1 MYTLNVNGQ
10 EVTTE
15 KKQSLLRF
23 LRDGLHL
30 TSVKDGCSQGACGA
44 CTVIID
50 GETVKACV
58 PTTDMLEGKKIITTE
73 GLSQWEAKVF
83 TYAYGEAGAVQC
95 GFCIPGMV
103 MCTKALLDKDLS
115 PTEEEI
121 RYALR
126 NNYCRCTG
134 YVKIIAAV
142 RLAAKILREG
152 IIPEK
157 TGDDWKIGSRVN
169 RLDVEEK
176 VLGYGKYPD
185 DFYLEGMCYGSA
197 FRSRYPRARVLS
209 IDASAAKELPGVVA
223 VLTAEDIPGQNKI
236 GHLKHDQYTMI
247 PIGGL
252 THYLG
257 DAVALVAAED
267 RDTLEKA
274 KKLIKVEYEELPP
287 VRSIEEAK
295 AKDAPRVFDEEES
308 NVQAYKHVSRGNAQ
322 EAIEKAEHVISRHFE
337 TPWTEHAFLEPECAV
352 AYMEEDGHVMV
363 ISTDQSAYCTAHEC
377 SLLLGTDKVRAQ
389 NALVGGGFGGKE
401 DMTVQHHAALLA
413 YLTGRPVKVALTRAE
428 SLLVHPKRHHFVMD
442 FTMGCDKEGRILGVK
457 AKVASDTGAF
467 ASLGGPVL
475 ERACTHAAGPYA
487 YENFEIQGTAY
498 YTNNPPAGAFRGFGV
513 TQTCFATETLLN
525 MMADKVGITPWEIRY
540 RNAIR
545 PGGVLP
551 NGQIV
556 DGSTG
561 LVETLEAV
569 KEDYDAAVAAGNP
582 VGIACAMKN
591 AGVGVGIPDWGRVRL
606 IVESDEK
613 LHIYTG
619 ASCIG
624 QGLGTVLVQMIV
636 TNTDLKRDEI
646 VYERSNTWIAPDSGT
661 TSGSR
666 QTLVTGEAC
675 RRACEKLM
683 EAKKDGTSLKGL
695 VGQEFYGEYL
705 AKTDP
710 LGADVPNPVSH
721 VAYGYA
727 TQMCILDPKTRK
739 IEKLVAAHDVGKAVN
754 PLSCEGQIEGGVVMS
769 MGYALREKYP
779 IDDNCRPIEKYGALG
794 LFRAHEIPEIKS
806 IVIDKPGLDV
816 ACGAI
821 GIGEITAI
829 PTAPAIADAYFRLD
843 GERGFKLPVANTP
856 YGKKPSRRA
865 AAVACKGGCPTGAGK
880 VCKYGCAGCGSCV
893 EACKSDAIT
902 FNENGRA
909 VVDEEKCRA
918 CGKCVKA
925 CPQGIIHIHDR
936 ENYIVVKCSNK
947 DKGKEAKAAC
957 TSSCIGCG
965 VCEKICTAEAV
976 KVVDNCA
983 VIQEEACLSCG
994 MCAVKCPR
1002 HVLEDKRGILT

>member
-1 MYTLNVNGQ
+1 MYSFFVNGCQ
-10 EVTTE
+10 VSTS

-23 LRDGLHL
+23 LRDEMHL

-44 CTVIID
+44 CTVLID
-50 GETVKACV
+50 GETCKACV
-58 PTTDMLEGKKIITTE
+58 LQTDRLEGRSIITVD
-73 GLSQWEAKVF
+73 GLSKWESEVY

-95 GFCIPGMV
+95 GFCIPGMI
-103 MCTKALLDKDLS
+103 MCTKGLLDRNPD

-121 RYALR
+121 KYALR

-142 RLAAKILREG
+142 KLAAKIMRAG
-152 IIPEK
+152 KIPAA
-157 TGDDWKIGSRVN
+157 GADDWLLGSRVH

-185 DFYLEGMCYGSA
+185 DYYLDGMCYGTA
-197 FRSRYPRARVLS
+197 LRSKYPRARVLS
-209 IDASAAKELPGVVA
+209 IDTTAAKALPGVIDVF
-223 VLTAEDIPGQNKI
+223 TAADIPGENKI

-247 PIGGL
+247 PVGGL

-257 DAVALVAAED
+257 DAIALVAAED
-267 RDTLEKA
+267 METAEKA
-274 KKLIKVEYEELPP
+274 KKLIKVEYEVLPA
-287 VRSIEEAK
+287 VHNIQEA
-295 AKDAPRVFDEEES
+295 AAEGAPLVFDEETT
-308 NVQAYKHVSRGNAQ
+308 NVQAYKHVSRGNAD
-322 EAIEKAEHVISRHFE
+322 EAISKAAHVISHHFE

-352 AYMEEDGHVMV
+352 AYIDDDGDVMI
-363 ISTDQSAYCTAHEC
+363 ISTDQSAYCTLHES
-377 SLLLGTDKVRAQ
+377 SLMLGTDKVKCQ

-401 DMTVQHHAALLA
+401 DMTVQHLAALIT
-413 YLTGRPVKVALTRAE
+413 YLTRRPVKVRLTRAE
-428 SLLVHPKRHHFVMD
+428 SLLVHPKRHHFEMD
-442 FTMGCDKEGRILGVK
+442 FTMGCDEEGHIMGVK

-487 YENFEIQGTAY
+487 YENFEIEGRAY

-525 MMADKVGITPWEIRY
+525 MMADEIGITPWEIRY

-556 DGSTG
+556 DESTG

-569 KEDYDAAVAAGNP
+569 KEEYEAALAAGKP

-591 AGVGVGIPDWGRVRL
+591 AGVGVGIPDWGRVKL
-606 IVESDEK
+606 IVEEDAK
-613 LHIYTG
+613 LHIYSG

-624 QGLGTVLVQMIV
+624 QGLGTVLVQMTV
-636 TNTDLKRDEI
+636 TNTDLTRDDI

-666 QTLVTGEAC
+666 QTMITGEAC

-683 EAKKDGTSLKGL
+683 EAKGSDKSLKDL
-695 VGQEFYGEYL
+695 IGQEFYGDYL

-727 TQMCILDPKTRK
+727 TQVCILNEKTGK
-739 IEKLVAAHDVGKAVN
+739 IDRMIAAHDVGKAVN

-769 MGYALREKYP
+769 IGYAVREKYP
-779 IDDNCRPIEKYGALG
+779 IDENCKPIEKYGSIG
-794 LFRAHEIPEIKS
+794 LIRAHEIPKIDA
-806 IVIDKPGLDV
+806 IVIDKPGLNV

-821 GIGEITAI
+821 GIGEITSI
-829 PTAPAIADAYFRLD
+829 PTAPAITDAYYRYD
-843 GERGFKLPVANTP
+843 GSRRYVLPIDNTP
-856 YGKKPSRRA
+856 YER
-865 AAVACKGGCPTGAGK
+865 
-880 VCKYGCAGCGSCV
+880 
-893 EACKSDAIT
+893 
-902 FNENGRA
+902 
-909 VVDEEKCRA
+909 
-918 CGKCVKA
+918 
-925 CPQGIIHIHDR
+925 
-936 ENYIVVKCSNK
+936 
-947 DKGKEAKAAC
+947 KE
-957 TSSCIGCG
+957 
-965 VCEKICTAEAV
+965 
-976 KVVDNCA
+976 
-983 VIQEEACLSCG
+983 
-994 MCAVKCPR
+994 
-1002 HVLEDKRGILT
+1002 

>member
-1 MYTLNVNGQ
+1 MYSFFVNGCQ
-10 EVTTE
+10 VSTS

-23 LRDGLHL
+23 LRDEMHL

-44 CTVIID
+44 CTVLID
-50 GETVKACV
+50 GETCKACV
-58 PTTDMLEGKKIITTE
+58 PQTDRLEGRSIITVD
-73 GLSQWEAKVF
+73 GLSKWESEVY

-103 MCTKALLDKDLS
+103 MCTKGLLDRNPD

-121 RYALR
+121 KYALR

-142 RLAAKILREG
+142 KLSAKIMRAG
-152 IIPEK
+152 KIPAA
-157 TGDDWKIGSRVN
+157 GADDWLLGSRVH

-185 DFYLEGMCYGSA
+185 DYYLDGMCYGTA
-197 FRSRYPRARVLS
+197 LRSKYPRARVLS
-209 IDASAAKELPGVVA
+209 IDTTAAKALPGVIDVF
-223 VLTAEDIPGQNKI
+223 TAADIPGENKI

-247 PIGGL
+247 PVGGL

-257 DAVALVAAED
+257 DAIALVAAED
-267 RDTLEKA
+267 METAEKA
-274 KKLIKVEYEELPP
+274 KKLIKVEYEVLPA
-287 VRSIEEAK
+287 VHNIQEA
-295 AKDAPRVFDEEES
+295 AAEDAPLVFDEETT
-308 NVQAYKHVSRGNAQ
+308 NVQAYKHVSRGNAE
-322 EAIEKAEHVISRHFE
+322 EAISKAAHVISHHFE

-352 AYMEEDGHVMV
+352 AYIDDDGDVMI
-363 ISTDQSAYCTAHEC
+363 ISTDQSAYCTFHES
-377 SLLLGTDKVRAQ
+377 SLMLGTDKVKCQ

-401 DMTVQHHAALLA
+401 DMTVQHLAALIT
-413 YLTGRPVKVALTRAE
+413 YLTRRPVKVRLTRAE
-428 SLLVHPKRHHFVMD
+428 SLLIHPKRHHFEMD
-442 FTMGCDKEGRILGVK
+442 FTMGCDEEGHIMGVK

-487 YENFEIQGTAY
+487 YENFEIEGRAY

-525 MMADKVGITPWEIRY
+525 MMADEIGITPWEIRY

-556 DGSTG
+556 DESTG

-569 KEDYDAAVAAGNP
+569 KEEYEAALAAGKP

-591 AGVGVGIPDWGRVRL
+591 AGVGVGIPDWGRVKL
-606 IVESDEK
+606 IVEEDAK
-613 LHIYTG
+613 LHIYSG

-624 QGLGTVLVQMIV
+624 QGLGTVLVQMTV
-636 TNTDLKRDEI
+636 TNTDLTRDDI

-666 QTLVTGEAC
+666 QTMITGEAC

-683 EAKKDGTSLKGL
+683 EAKGSDKSLKDL
-695 VGQEFYGEYL
+695 IGQEFYGDYL

-727 TQMCILDPKTRK
+727 TQVCILNEKTGK
-739 IEKLVAAHDVGKAVN
+739 IDRMIAAHDVGKAVN

-769 MGYALREKYP
+769 IGYAVREKYP
-779 IDDNCRPIEKYGALG
+779 IDENCKPIEKYGSIG
-794 LFRAHEIPEIKS
+794 LFRAHEIPKIDA
-806 IVIDKPGLDV
+806 IVIDKPGLNV

-821 GIGEITAI
+821 GIGEITSI
-829 PTAPAIADAYFRLD
+829 PTAPAITDAYYRYD
-843 GERGFKLPVANTP
+843 GSRRYVLPIDNTP
-856 YGKKPSRRA
+856 YER
-865 AAVACKGGCPTGAGK
+865 
-880 VCKYGCAGCGSCV
+880 
-893 EACKSDAIT
+893 
-902 FNENGRA
+902 
-909 VVDEEKCRA
+909 
-918 CGKCVKA
+918 
-925 CPQGIIHIHDR
+925 
-936 ENYIVVKCSNK
+936 
-947 DKGKEAKAAC
+947 KE
-957 TSSCIGCG
+957 
-965 VCEKICTAEAV
+965 
-976 KVVDNCA
+976 
-983 VIQEEACLSCG
+983 
-994 MCAVKCPR
+994 
-1002 HVLEDKRGILT
+1002 

>member
-1 MYTLNVNGQ
+1 MYSFFVNGCQ
-10 EVTTE
+10 VSTS

-23 LRDGLHL
+23 LRDEMHL

-44 CTVIID
+44 CTVLID
-50 GETVKACV
+50 GETCKACV
-58 PTTDMLEGKKIITTE
+58 VQTDRLEGRSIITVD
-73 GLSQWEAKVF
+73 GLSKWEAEVY

-103 MCTKALLDKDLS
+103 MCTKGLLDRNPD

-121 RYALR
+121 KYALR

-142 RLAAKILREG
+142 KLAAKIMRAG
-152 IIPEK
+152 KIPAA
-157 TGDDWKIGSRVN
+157 GADDWLLGSRVH

-185 DFYLEGMCYGSA
+185 DYYLDGMCYGTA
-197 FRSRYPRARVLS
+197 LRSKYPRARVLS
-209 IDASAAKELPGVVA
+209 IDTTAAKALPGVIDVF
-223 VLTAEDIPGQNKI
+223 TAADIPGENKI

-247 PIGGL
+247 PVGGL

-257 DAVALVAAED
+257 DAIALVAAED
-267 RDTLEKA
+267 METAEKA
-274 KKLIKVEYEELPP
+274 KKLIKVEYEVLPA
-287 VRSIEEAK
+287 VHNIQEA
-295 AKDAPRVFDEEES
+295 AAEGAPLVFDEETT
-308 NVQAYKHVSRGNAQ
+308 NVQAYKHVSRGNAE
-322 EAIEKAEHVISRHFE
+322 EAISKAAHVISHHFE

-352 AYMEEDGHVMV
+352 AYIDDDGDVMI
-363 ISTDQSAYCTAHEC
+363 ISTDQSAYCTLHES
-377 SLLLGTDKVRAQ
+377 SLMLGTDKVKCQ

-401 DMTVQHHAALLA
+401 DMTVQHLAALIT
-413 YLTGRPVKVALTRAE
+413 YLTRRPVKVRLTRAE
-428 SLLVHPKRHHFVMD
+428 SLLIHPKRHHFEMD
-442 FTMGCDKEGRILGVK
+442 FTMGCDEEGHIMGVK

-487 YENFEIQGTAY
+487 YENFEIEGRAY

-525 MMADKVGITPWEIRY
+525 MMADEIGITPWEIRY

-556 DGSTG
+556 DESTG

-569 KEDYDAAVAAGNP
+569 KEEYEAALAAGKP

-591 AGVGVGIPDWGRVRL
+591 AGVGVGIPDWGRVKL
-606 IVESDEK
+606 IVEEDAK
-613 LHIYTG
+613 LHIYSG

-624 QGLGTVLVQMIV
+624 QGLGTVLVQMTV
-636 TNTDLKRDEI
+636 TNTDLTRDDI

-666 QTLVTGEAC
+666 QTMITGEAC

-683 EAKKDGTSLKGL
+683 EAKGSDKSLKDL
-695 VGQEFYGEYL
+695 IGQEFYGDYL

-727 TQMCILDPKTRK
+727 TQVCILNEKTGK
-739 IEKLVAAHDVGKAVN
+739 IDRMIAAHDVGKAVN

-769 MGYALREKYP
+769 IGYAVREKYP
-779 IDDNCRPIEKYGALG
+779 IDENCKPVEKYGSIG
-794 LFRAHEIPEIKS
+794 LFRAHEIPKIDA
-806 IVIDKPGLDV
+806 IVIDKPGLNV

-821 GIGEITAI
+821 GIGEITSI
-829 PTAPAIADAYFRLD
+829 PTAPAITDAYYRYD
-843 GERGFKLPVANTP
+843 GSRRYVLPIDNTP
-856 YGKKPSRRA
+856 YER
-865 AAVACKGGCPTGAGK
+865 
-880 VCKYGCAGCGSCV
+880 
-893 EACKSDAIT
+893 
-902 FNENGRA
+902 
-909 VVDEEKCRA
+909 
-918 CGKCVKA
+918 
-925 CPQGIIHIHDR
+925 
-936 ENYIVVKCSNK
+936 
-947 DKGKEAKAAC
+947 KE
-957 TSSCIGCG
+957 
-965 VCEKICTAEAV
+965 
-976 KVVDNCA
+976 
-983 VIQEEACLSCG
+983 
-994 MCAVKCPR
+994 
-1002 HVLEDKRGILT
+1002 

>member
-1 MYTLNVNGQ
+1 MYSFFVNGCQ
-10 EVTTE
+10 VSTS

-23 LRDGLHL
+23 LRDEMHL

-44 CTVIID
+44 CTVLID
-50 GETVKACV
+50 GETCKACV
-58 PTTDMLEGKKIITTE
+58 LQTDRLEGRSIITVD
-73 GLSQWEAKVF
+73 GLSKWESEVY

-95 GFCIPGMV
+95 GFCIPGMI
-103 MCTKALLDKDLS
+103 MCTKGLLDRNPD

-121 RYALR
+121 KYALR

-142 RLAAKILREG
+142 KLAAKIMRAG
-152 IIPEK
+152 KIPAA
-157 TGDDWKIGSRVN
+157 GADDWLLGSRVH

-185 DFYLEGMCYGSA
+185 DYYLDGMCYGTA
-197 FRSRYPRARVLS
+197 LRSKYPRARVLS
-209 IDASAAKELPGVVA
+209 IDTTAAKALPGVIDVF
-223 VLTAEDIPGQNKI
+223 TAADIPGENKI

-247 PIGGL
+247 PVGGL

-257 DAVALVAAED
+257 DAIALVAAED
-267 RDTLEKA
+267 METAEKA
-274 KKLIKVEYEELPP
+274 KKLIKVEYEVLPA
-287 VRSIEEAK
+287 VHNIQEA
-295 AKDAPRVFDEEES
+295 AAEGAPLVFDEETT
-308 NVQAYKHVSRGNAQ
+308 NVQAYKHVSRGNAE
-322 EAIEKAEHVISRHFE
+322 EAISKAAHVISHHFE

-352 AYMEEDGHVMV
+352 AYIDDDGDVMI
-363 ISTDQSAYCTAHEC
+363 ISTDQSAYCTLHES
-377 SLLLGTDKVRAQ
+377 SLMLGTDKVKCQ

-401 DMTVQHHAALLA
+401 DMTVQHLAALIT
-413 YLTGRPVKVALTRAE
+413 YLTRRPVKVRLTRAE
-428 SLLVHPKRHHFVMD
+428 SLLIHPKRHHFEMD
-442 FTMGCDKEGRILGVK
+442 FTMGCDEEGHIMGVK

-487 YENFEIQGTAY
+487 YENFEIEGRAY

-525 MMADKVGITPWEIRY
+525 MMADEIGITPWEIRY

-556 DGSTG
+556 DESTG

-569 KEDYDAAVAAGNP
+569 KEEYEAALAAGKP

-591 AGVGVGIPDWGRVRL
+591 AGVGVGIPDWGRVKL
-606 IVESDEK
+606 IVEEDAK
-613 LHIYTG
+613 LHIYSG

-624 QGLGTVLVQMIV
+624 QGLGTVLVQMTV
-636 TNTDLKRDEI
+636 TNTDLKRDDI

-666 QTLVTGEAC
+666 QTMITGEAC

-683 EAKKDGTSLKGL
+683 EAKGSDKSLKDL
-695 VGQEFYGEYL
+695 IGQEFYGDYL

-727 TQMCILDPKTRK
+727 TQVCILNEKTGK
-739 IEKLVAAHDVGKAVN
+739 IDRMIAAHDVGKAVN

-769 MGYALREKYP
+769 IGYAVREKYP
-779 IDDNCRPIEKYGALG
+779 IDENCKPIEKYGSIG
-794 LFRAHEIPEIKS
+794 LFRAHEIPKIDA
-806 IVIDKPGLDV
+806 IVIDKPGLNV

-821 GIGEITAI
+821 GIGEITSI
-829 PTAPAIADAYFRLD
+829 PTAPAITDAYYRYD
-843 GERGFKLPVANTP
+843 GSRRYVLPIDNTP
-856 YGKKPSRRA
+856 YER
-865 AAVACKGGCPTGAGK
+865 
-880 VCKYGCAGCGSCV
+880 
-893 EACKSDAIT
+893 
-902 FNENGRA
+902 
-909 VVDEEKCRA
+909 
-918 CGKCVKA
+918 
-925 CPQGIIHIHDR
+925 
-936 ENYIVVKCSNK
+936 
-947 DKGKEAKAAC
+947 KE
-957 TSSCIGCG
+957 
-965 VCEKICTAEAV
+965 
-976 KVVDNCA
+976 
-983 VIQEEACLSCG
+983 
-994 MCAVKCPR
+994 
-1002 HVLEDKRGILT
+1002 